1 MWPWSIPCWF
11 GAVALAG
18 WGGVLILS
26 GLRRRFISTNDTQDT
41 KSRRRIWLVC
51 AGLFVWVIAFGFASR
66 PSARQNG
73 YLGYLPVSVQ
83 VDVWPAWRLRWW
95 GLGSD
100 TRTDWDNFLIEVETL
115 RFRDDGKELTETM
128 YHQCLA
134 ILHQDSTKRWYAE
147 DAADLLGRL
156 RFGMFAENELSF
168 ITTEDIRF
176 LMANPNV
183 EAAKAGVMLA
193 NRLSPRSPELIRDIF
208 EWKRY
213 DYHPRID
220 TVLLAYE
227 ADIKHGMQFF
237 DQVFGGEDLRALQNT
252 VETIEPRIWRSED
265 DFEYLMSWLK
275 TGPTITRLAI
285 LRTVCNGRIKLITN
299 SQIYTRSRNDLRR
312 QRAESLVEAMLDVL
326 EDVGGDPESSY
337 SLAQLHQLNSLAV
350 PLIAK
355 RLDSTSD
362 AAVAGILIRILRVQG
377 TQARAAIPT
386 LERFAENQVWPEEL
400 RTQAAQAITWIRNP
414 RVVDRHGGGRR

>member
-1 MWPWSIPCWF
+1 MWPWSIPFWL

-227 ADIKHGMQFF
+227 ADIKHGRQFF
-237 DQVFGGEDLRALQNT
+237 DQVFGGEDLRAIQNAIG
-252 VETIEPRIWRSED
+252 TIEPRILHNED
-265 DFEYLMSWLK
+265 DYEYLLLWLK
-275 TGPTITRLAI
+275 TGPPETRLAI
-285 LRTVCNGRIKLITN
+285 LRALCNGRLRG
-299 SQIYTRSRNDLRR
+299 YTADRMSHLSRDDVRN
-312 QRAESLVEAMLDVL
+312 QKVESLVAAMLDVV
-326 EDVGGDPESSY
+326 EDVNDEPRSFG
-337 SLAQLHQLNSLAV
+337 SLTQIRQPSWYIV
-350 PLIAK
+350 PMVTE
-355 RLDSTSD
+355 RLDATD
-362 AAVAGILIRILRVQG
+362 DPAAAGVFIRILRAQG
-377 TQARAAIPT
+377 AQAVGAIPT
-386 LERFAENQVWPEEL
+386 LERFAENPAWSPEL
-400 RTQAAQAITWIRNP
+400 RKRATDAAAWIRNP
-414 RVVDRHGGGRR
+414 VTRGVGCRSG